1 MMDVKKPDDMLFNG
15 YEDSVEDEKANQEAY
30 ERSIKFSEQSEE
42 ERLKKLSFLTEQ
54 LIEEPQEEFLIKPRI
69 GPPTSPKI
77 EIETNLFSSVDKV
90 GNSFE
95 PDNKSKSILGIFN
108 MVNNPTLDEDFV
120 HKPIEFTK
128 REHLPELEVPMAED
142 DSPSIIE
149 NDDEINLNEP
159 MDSNFQNEIDVEIN
173 PNIDQ
178 NESKSNAEQHDQL
191 HKKRDIKELQKL
203 EEEKLENGQPDIIA
217 SDPISDISEV
227 FKENITEHI
236 VNNGNN
242 IDYL

>member
-77 EIETNLFSSVDKV
+77 EIETNLFTSVDKV
-90 GNSFE
+90 ANSFE
-95 PDNKSKSILGIFN
+95 TDNKSKSILGILN
-108 MVNNPTLDEDFV
+108 MVTHQTLDEDFV
-120 HKPIEFTK
+120 QKPIEFTK
-128 REHLPELEVPMAED
+128 GEHLTELEVPMAED

-159 MDSNFQNEIDVEIN
+159 MDSNFQNEIDDEIN

-178 NESKSNAEQHDQL
+178 DESKSNGDQHDHL
-191 HKKRDIKELQKL
+191 HKKRDIKELQKS
-203 EEEKLENGQPDIIA
+203 EEEKLENGQHDIIA
-217 SDPISDISEV
+217 SDPISDINEV
-227 FKENITEHI
+227 SKENITEHI
-236 VNNGNN
+236 ANNGNN